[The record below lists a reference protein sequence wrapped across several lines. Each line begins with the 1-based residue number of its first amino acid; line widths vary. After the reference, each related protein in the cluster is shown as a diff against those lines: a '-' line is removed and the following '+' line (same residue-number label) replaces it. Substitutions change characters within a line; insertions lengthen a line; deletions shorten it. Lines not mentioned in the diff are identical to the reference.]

1 MQVTVYLA
9 QNKNQKTENQISV
22 FLCYI
27 NAPSMTMPKINIPQ
41 NTLSTPAIKYFNTVV
56 ESNVLAYD
64 ILGKFFIYTIGID
77 FGV

>member
-1 MQVTVYLA
+1 MPATVYSA
-9 QNKNQKTENQISV
+9 QNKKQKTEIQFSV

-27 NAPSMTMPKINIPQ
+27 NAPSMTMPKTNIPQ
-41 NTLSTPAIKYFNTVV
+41 KILSTPAIKYFNTVV